1 MAEAFLRRLV
11 PGREGEIIAGDL
23 REELVARGGGRLW
36 YWREALSCLAVRISP
51 HGLTAPDSR
60 QDFRYAL
67 RVLRRN
73 PGYTLTAMLCL
84 ALGIGVNATVFSM
97 VDELFWQTLPL
108 PQANRVVVIGRT
120 GEGMTCS
127 YRDYL
132 EFERR
137 IEAPAGRLFSGLVA
151 FDELPTS
158 LDSEGLSQIIM
169 AEAVSANFSDA
180 LRVPAQAGR
189 WFSPEDERPGSDP
202 VAVLSDRAWTRRFG
216 RNMVAIGQR
225 VRIESQWCGATP
237 ITRYHCDSTRAHRI
251 TVVSR
256 DRGRAAGLHR
266 SIAAAY
272 GGNL

>member
-1 MAEAFLRRLV
+1 M
-11 PGREGEIIAGDL
+11 
-23 REELVARGGGRLW
+23 
-36 YWREALSCLAVRISP
+36 
-51 HGLTAPDSR
+51 T
-60 QDFRYAL
+60 
-67 RVLRRN
+67 
-73 PGYTLTAMLCL
+73 CL

-169 AEAVSANFSDA
+169 AEAVTANFSDA
-180 LRVPAQAGR
+180 LQVPAQAGR

-225 VRIESQWCGATP
+225 VRIESQWYRVIGVAP
-237 ITRYHCDSTRAHRI
+237 PGFIG
-251 TVVSR
+251 VSPPHTAEIWIPFTTQPYVKELLANAGER
-256 DRGRAAGLHR
+256 ERPKVRLIGRLAPGIGMRAAEAELR
-266 SIAAAY
+266 PLDASKR
-272 GGNL
+272 